1 MTLKSAKRCL
11 VVLGIFIV
19 LGLAACTSASPAA
32 TCPPSPECPKAE
44 CPPPAECP
52 QVAVKNVPFADAWL
66 GSGHADAKAAAFT
79 HWDEDDPKVIPA
91 DCAKCHSEG
100 GMLDFL
106 GVDGSAAGAVDNEAQ
121 VGSVVSCVTCHN
133 AVTMTLTSVVF
144 PSGAEVRGLGREARC
159 MQCHQGRASTPQVD
173 EVLTKAG
180 LSDDDTVSADLGFTN
195 IHYFAAAATQY
206 GAVVKGGYQ
215 YPDKAYDV
223 KTDHVAGF
231 NTCVGCHDSH
241 SLQLKVESCQGC
253 HKDATDVESLKN
265 IRWMGSLVDY
275 DGDGDVTESVDSEI
289 GGLQEMLLKAIQ
301 AYSAEVS
308 KAAIVYNAEAYPYF
322 FLDTNANGTV
332 DEGEGQ
338 FKGWTGRLLKAAYN
352 YQTSIKDPGAFAHGG
367 KYIIELLY
375 DSIENLNG
383 KISTPVDL
391 SLAHRLD
398 AGHFAGS
405 EEAFR
410 HWDGEEGGI
419 VPGSCAKCH
428 AGSGLPT
435 LLKDAANVSAPATNG
450 LLCSTCHNDLTT
462 FTRPAVEKVTFPSG
476 AQLSL
481 NVPDSNLCIN
491 CHQGRESK
499 VSIDK
504 VIAGLPPDKPSEKLR
519 FLNVHYFAAG
529 ATLFGTDAK
538 GAYEFAGQE
547 YLGQNKHVEA
557 YSNCTQC
564 HDTHKLTV
572 KTAECKA
579 CHGSEDIETFRSPGD
594 TIDYDSDSDTTEGVA
609 GEIETLKEALYTA
622 IKDYAAKTA
631 GAAIAYNA
639 SVYPYFF
646 ADANG
651 NGEADAD
658 EKAYAT
664 WTPRLL
670 TAAYNLQYVTKDPG
684 AFAHNGKYIVQIL
697 YDTLVDLKVEVKGLA
712 RPK

>member
-1 MTLKSAKRCL
+1 MTLKSSKRCL

-19 LGLAACTSASPAA
+19 LGLAACTSAGPAA

-52 QVAVKNVPFADAWL
+52 QAAVKDVPFVDAWL
-66 GSGHADAKAAAFT
+66 GSGHADTKAAAFT

-106 GVDGSAAGAVDNEAQ
+106 GVDGSAAGAVDKEAQ
-121 VGSVVSCVTCHN
+121 IGSVVSCMTCHN
-133 AVTMTLTSVVF
+133 AATMTLTSVVF
-144 PSGAEVRGLGREARC
+144 PSGAEVKGLGREARC

-206 GAVVKGGYQ
+206 GAVAKGGYQ

-241 SLQLKVESCQGC
+241 SLQLKVESCQSC
-253 HKDATDVESLKN
+253 HKDVTDVESLKN

-275 DGDGDVTESVDSEI
+275 DGDGDTTESVSSEI
-289 GGLQEMLLKAIQ
+289 SGLQEMLMKIIQ
-301 AYSAEVS
+301 AYAKEVTGTS
-308 KAAIVYNAEAYPYF
+308 VVYSAEAYPYF
-322 FLDTNANGTV
+322 FLDANDNGAV

-338 FKGWTGRLLKAAYN
+338 FKAWTGRLLKAAYN

-375 DSIENLNG
+375 DSIESLNE
-383 KISTPVDL
+383 KVAEKVDL
-391 SLAHRLD
+391 SQAHRID

-405 EEAFR
+405 QEAFR
-410 HWDGEEGGI
+410 HWDGEGGI

-428 AGSGLPT
+428 TGTGLPT
-435 LLKDAANVSAPATNG
+435 VLKEGAVLSTPATNG
-450 LLCSTCHNDLTT
+450 LLCTTCHDDLTK
-462 FTRPAVEKVTFPSG
+462 FTRHAVEKVTFPSG
-476 AQLSL
+476 AQLSMSL
-481 NVPDSNLCIN
+481 PDSNLCIS

-499 VSIDK
+499 VSVDK
-504 VIAGLPPDKPSEKLR
+504 AIAGLEPDKPSENLSFR
-519 FLNVHYFAAG
+519 NVHYFAAG
-529 ATLFGTDAK
+529 ATLFGSDAK
-538 GAYEFAGQE
+538 GAYEFKDKE

-564 HDTHKLTV
+564 HDTHKAEV
-572 KTAECKA
+572 KTPECKA
-579 CHGSEDIETFRSPGD
+579 CHASEDVETFRSPGD
-594 TIDYDSDSDTTEGVA
+594 TTDYDGDGDVTEGMA
-609 GEIETLKEALYTA
+609 GEIQTLVEKLYSA
-622 IKDYAAKTA
+622 IQNYASKTA
-631 GAAIAYNA
+631 GAAIVYNPNA
-639 SVYPYFF
+639 YPYFF
-646 ADANG
+646 GDANG
-651 NGEADAD
+651 NGEVDAD
-658 EKAYAT
+658 EKAYAN

-670 TAAYNLQYVTKDPG
+670 TATYNYQVVMKDPG

-697 YDTLVDLKVEVKGLA
+697 YDTLADLKADMKGLV

>member
-253 HKDATDVESLKN
+253 HKDATDGESLKN

-301 AYSAEVS
+301 E
-308 KAAIVYNAEAYPYF
+308 
-322 FLDTNANGTV
+322 
-332 DEGEGQ
+332 
-338 FKGWTGRLLKAAYN
+338 
-352 YQTSIKDPGAFAHGG
+352 
-367 KYIIELLY
+367 
-375 DSIENLNG
+375 
-383 KISTPVDL
+383 
-391 SLAHRLD
+391 
-398 AGHFAGS
+398 
-405 EEAFR
+405 
-410 HWDGEEGGI
+410 
-419 VPGSCAKCH
+419 
-428 AGSGLPT
+428 
-435 LLKDAANVSAPATNG
+435 
-450 LLCSTCHNDLTT
+450 
-462 FTRPAVEKVTFPSG
+462 
-476 AQLSL
+476 
-481 NVPDSNLCIN
+481 
-491 CHQGRESK
+491 
-499 VSIDK
+499 
-504 VIAGLPPDKPSEKLR
+504 
-519 FLNVHYFAAG
+519 
-529 ATLFGTDAK
+529 
-538 GAYEFAGQE
+538 
-547 YLGQNKHVEA
+547 
-557 YSNCTQC
+557 
-564 HDTHKLTV
+564 
-572 KTAECKA
+572 
-579 CHGSEDIETFRSPGD
+579 
-594 TIDYDSDSDTTEGVA
+594 
-609 GEIETLKEALYTA
+609 
-622 IKDYAAKTA
+622 
-631 GAAIAYNA
+631 
-639 SVYPYFF
+639 
-646 ADANG
+646 
-651 NGEADAD
+651 
-658 EKAYAT
+658 
-664 WTPRLL
+664 L
-670 TAAYNLQYVTKDPG
+670 TAR
-684 AFAHNGKYIVQIL
+684 VQ
-697 YDTLVDLKVEVKGLA
+697 TLEA
-712 RPK
+712 R